1 MTCPACRAPAGDN
14 ARFCAMCGS
23 PINAASTTREARKNV
38 AILFMDLVGST
49 ALAEML
55 DPESWRQIIDRYF
68 DAASSAIAAYDG
80 EVEKFIGDAVMAVFG
95 ATVSHEDDALR
106 AVRAAME
113 AVAKVG
119 ELNAG
124 LIASHKVKLE
134 VRCGICSGEVIA
146 ITEPSGDFRVIGDP
160 VNTAARLQSAAEPGQ
175 ILIDA
180 VSASMVRAVIG
191 LDPVL
196 PLELKGKAQPVPAW
210 LVTGTEL
217 PADATV
223 DPPATPLIG
232 REHELGQL
240 RAAYRQVTSNN
251 QVGMVTV
258 LGPPGIGKSRLV
270 REFVEDVASGQVTVL
285 TGRCSPYGRGIT
297 YKPLAEMLRAWP
309 GGWDQQAAQMQSGG
323 GQARRAADCLS
334 GIAGDSN
341 GTKAELAGINEISWA
356 VRYLLA
362 QLAKTEP
369 VIMVW
374 EDLHWAG
381 STLLDMIDG
390 VVSWLSDV
398 PVLLIC
404 VSRTDE
410 LRDSRPDWGVGK
422 PSATALEIN
431 PLSYEQCAELVTE
444 IAMHEEV
451 YAHQQDLICEQVARE
466 CEGNPLFAE
475 LMLDVVAET
484 ASSVKVPPPISAV
497 LTARLDQLPHDER
510 QLLEIASVIGRDFS
524 WAALRAMLAAHDMG
538 DSQAQEIAARLAGRR
553 LISRVSSDGFR
564 FDQVLMRDAAYRLAP
579 KSRRVRLHLLLAER
593 LAQLAGSDGTDC
605 SPDDPIALAYHV
617 ETANVLRRE
626 LRPGDAE
633 LPELADKAAEIL
645 IGEGMKALHRTD
657 FPGAAALLERVRDLM
672 PATDERQL
680 PLMLYISD
688 CWYRLSE
695 PEQAIAV
702 LDPGAAVD
710 TRRGELVCAIVKSTI
725 ELQQGLA
732 RPEEITARADQYA
745 AELRDRLGDDL
756 TWCRFHQLLGHLNH
770 CIDRS
775 AKSEAE
781 FRLAL
786 DRARAMGDGY
796 EEDRML
802 GAICEM
808 TQWSP
813 TTVTAGL
820 KLCAEMSERFATNGA
835 VLVPVLLTQARLAG
849 LGGDLNGARAALAA
863 VKAHLSDLHLDIAD
877 AVVLGVSGLVDSLAG
892 EHRTAEMSYRR
903 CQGLHLEF
911 GRQRGAAAYEAY
923 AARELFEQGKV
934 HEAGVAL
941 GRLAANAHVM
951 DLRTKVMVDALGAR
965 FSAASGRAA
974 QVVDFAASTA
984 RLSEQTDDLCL
995 QGDCY
1000 ADLAIVAAQAGRQGE
1015 AARAAAIA
1023 LDRYLA
1029 KGASRLAV
1037 RAQRLLTTLGDWQAP
1052 ERSRH

>member
-1 MTCPACRAPAGDN
+1 
-14 ARFCAMCGS
+14 MCGS
-23 PINAASTTREARKNV
+23 PVNVPSTAREARKNV

-68 DAASSAIAAYDG
+68 DSVASAIAAHGG
-80 EVEKFIGDAVMAVFG
+80 EVEKFIGDAVMAAFG

-113 AVAKVG
+113 AVAKVR

-124 LIASHKVKLE
+124 LVASHKVTLE

-160 VNTAARLQSAAEPGQ
+160 VNTAARLQTAAAPGQ

-180 VSASMVRAVIG
+180 ASASMVRAVIG
-191 LDPVL
+191 LDPVRR

-210 LVTGTEL
+210 LVTGVEL

-240 RAAYRQVTSNN
+240 RSAYRQVTRDN

-258 LGPPGIGKSRLV
+258 LGTPGIGKSRLV
-270 REFVEDVASGQVTVL
+270 REFVESLASDAVTVL
-285 TGRCSPYGRGIT
+285 TGRCSAYGRGIT
-297 YKPLAEMLRAWP
+297 YKPLADMLRGWP
-309 GGWDQQAAQMQSGG
+309 GGWARQAARMESGG
-323 GQARRAADCLS
+323 SESRRAADCLA
-334 GIAGDSN
+334 GIACGKNKVVGCKEAAGNSQV
-341 GTKAELAGINEISWA
+341 TAELADIQEISWA

-362 QLAKTEP
+362 QLGTTKP

-374 EDLHWAG
+374 EDLQWAE
-381 STLLDMIDG
+381 STLLAMIDG
-390 VVSWLSDV
+390 VVSWLADV

-404 VSRTDE
+404 VSRAD
-410 LRDSRPDWGVGK
+410 LREARPGWGAGK
-422 PSATALEIN
+422 PSAAVLEIS
-431 PLSYEQCAELVTE
+431 PLSYEQSAELITE

-451 YAHQQDLICEQVARE
+451 YAHQQDLIYEQVARE

-484 ASSVKVPPPISAV
+484 ASSVKLPAPISAV
-497 LTARLDQLPHDER
+497 LTARLDQLPDDER

-524 WAALRAMLAAHDMG
+524 WAALRAILAAHDVG
-538 DSQAQEIAARLAGRR
+538 DSQAQEIVARLAGRR
-553 LISRVSSDGFR
+553 LITRVSADGFR
-564 FDQVLMRDAAYRLAP
+564 FDQVLMRDTAYQLAP
-579 KSRRVRLHLLLAER
+579 KSRREQLHLLLAGR
-593 LAQLAGSDGTDC
+593 LAQLADGDGTGC
-605 SPDDPIALAYHV
+605 SPDDSVALAYHV

-626 LRPGDAE
+626 LRPGDVE
-633 LPELADKAAEIL
+633 LPELATKAADIL

-657 FPGAAALLERVRDLM
+657 FPGAAALLDRARGLL
-672 PATDERQL
+672 PPTDERQL
-680 PLMLYISD
+680 RLMLYISD

-695 PEQAIAV
+695 PEQAFAA
-702 LDPGAAVD
+702 LDPDADAD
-710 TRRGELVCAIVKSTI
+710 RRRAELVCAIVKSTV
-725 ELQQGLA
+725 ELRLARA

-745 AELRDRLGDDL
+745 AELRGRRDDDL
-756 TWCRFHQLLGHLNH
+756 TWCMFHQLLGHLH
-770 CIDRS
+770 DS
-775 AKSEAE
+775 AERFARAEAE

-786 DRARAMGDGY
+786 ERARAARDSY
-796 EEDRML
+796 EEDKML

-808 TQWSP
+808 AQWSP
-813 TTVTAGL
+813 ISVEAGL
-820 KLCAEMSERFATNGA
+820 RLCAEMSERFATNRA
-835 VLVPVLLTQARLAG
+835 VLRTVLLTQARLAG
-849 LGGDLNGARAALAA
+849 LGGDLKGARAALGLAKVHA
-863 VKAHLSDLHLDIAD
+863 SDLHLDVAD
-877 AVVLGVSGLVDSLAG
+877 AAMLGVSALVDALAG

-903 CQGLHLEF
+903 CQGLLLEL
-911 GRQRGAAAYEAY
+911 GRPRTAAAYEAY

-934 HEAGVAL
+934 HEARVAL
-941 GRLAANAHVM
+941 GRLSTKAHVM
-951 DLRTKVMVDALGAR
+951 DLRTKVMTDALDAR
-965 FSAASGRAA
+965 ISAASGRAA
-974 QVVDFAASTA
+974 QVLDLAVAAA
-984 RLSEQTDDLCL
+984 ELSEQTDDLCL
-995 QGDCY
+995 QGNSY
-1000 ADLAIVAAQAGRQGE
+1000 ADLAIVAAQAGRQVD
-1015 AARAAAIA
+1015 AAHAAAIA

-1037 RAQRLLTTLGDWQAP
+1037 RAQRLLATLGDGQVP